1 MSKRQRGPKPKAPK
15 PELTAASNP
24 VIAFGQLIRVALGFS
39 ALSDVFVGIAIGFGA
54 MWPSTVLPWLLIPAS
69 LGIYHGAM
77 ALNDWSDREEDAKVR
92 PERPI
97 PSGAIPASLAL
108 FIAWILILGGLFW
121 AFGAGMRAGAWMGVV
136 AVLAILYDL
145 AGRGEVRGPLLL
157 GLCRAGNLG
166 AGLMAPWLV
175 GLTDSPAWPLLGL
188 SCVYGAHVF
197 FIGRLGRLEDE
208 EDSKPL
214 DGRPS
219 AALRGIAYT
228 ALAVPIAG
236 LFALLPNGDITQLSA
251 LPKSHAAGLA
261 LCAAIATWNS
271 IVLLKRRRELDES
284 DGWNR
289 GTVGASTGLSLRR
302 LPLFTAS
309 IAAMGLFMGQAA
321 AVAVAVALLGA
332 RMSGAMR
339 KLFPL
344 T

>member
-1 MSKRQRGPKPKAPK
+1 MSKRSPAPK
-15 PELTAASNP
+15 PQAPAPANA

-54 MWPSTVLPWLLIPAS
+54 LWPATALPWLLIPAS

-77 ALNDWSDREEDAKVR
+77 ALNDWSDRDEDAKVR

-97 PSGAIPASLAL
+97 PSGAIPAPFAL
-108 FIAWILILGGLFW
+108 FIASILILGGIFR
-121 AFGAGMRAGAWMGVV
+121 AFGAGPRAGAWMGAV
-136 AVLAILYDL
+136 ALLAILYDL
-145 AGRGEVRGPLLL
+145 AGRGELRGPLLL

-188 SCVYGAHVF
+188 SLVYGAHVF

-214 DGRPS
+214 AGRPS
-219 AALRGIAYT
+219 AALRGIAFT
-228 ALAVPIAG
+228 AMAVPIAG
-236 LFALLPNGDITQLSA
+236 LFALLPGGDLTQLSA
-251 LPKSHAAGLA
+251 LPRPHAAGLA
-261 LCAAIATWNS
+261 LCAGIATWNA
-271 IVLLKRRRELDES
+271 IVLLQRRRELDAS

-289 GTVGASTGLSLRR
+289 GTVGASTGLALRR
-302 LPLFTAS
+302 LPLFAAS
-309 IAAMGLFMGQAA
+309 IAAMGLFMGPAAAAAA
-321 AVAVAVALLGA
+321 AVALVGA
-332 RMSGAMR
+332 RMAGAMR

>member
-1 MSKRQRGPKPKAPK
+1 MGRKQKKGPAMAAPGPVLK
-15 PELTAASNP
+15 NNP
-24 VIAFGQLIRVALGFS
+24 IIAFGQLIRVALGFS
-39 ALSDVFVGIAIGFGA
+39 ALSDIFVGIAIGYGA
-54 MWPSTVLPWLLIPAS
+54 QWPGSALPWLLVPAS

-97 PSGAIPASLAL
+97 PSGAVPASLAL
-108 FIAWILILGGLFW
+108 ALAWILVLGGIFW
-121 AFGAGMRAGAWMGVV
+121 AFGAGVRAGVWMGVV
-136 AVLAILYDL
+136 AVLAVLYDL

-175 GLTDSPAWPLLGL
+175 GQTATPAWSLLGL
-188 SCVYGAHVF
+188 SAVYGAHVF

-214 DGRPS
+214 GSRPS
-219 AALRGIAYT
+219 KALRGIGWT
-228 ALAVPIAG
+228 ALAVPVAG
-236 LFALLPNGDITQLSA
+236 LFALAPGGDIAQLGALSSA
-251 LPKSHAAGLA
+251 HATGLA
-261 LCAAIATWNS
+261 LCAAIASWNAT
-271 IVLLKRRRELDES
+271 VLLKRARELDET
-284 DGWNR
+284 DGWTR

-309 IAAMGLFMGQAA
+309 IAAMGFFVGQAA
-321 AVAVAVALLGA
+321 VAAALVALVGA
-332 RMSGAMR
+332 RLSGAMR
-339 KLFPL
+339 KIFPL